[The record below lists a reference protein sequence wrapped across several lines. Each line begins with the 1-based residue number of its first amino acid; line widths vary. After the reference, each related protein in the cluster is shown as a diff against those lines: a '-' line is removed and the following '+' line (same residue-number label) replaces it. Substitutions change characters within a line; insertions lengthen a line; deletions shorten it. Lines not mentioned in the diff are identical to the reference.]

1 MIFIHANLYT
11 MEERDFEDGFLWV
24 EGSRIKA
31 VGSMD
36 ELPEIPEEETVVD
49 AEGFSI
55 MPGMIDAHSHL
66 GMWEDSL
73 TFEGDDGNEETD
85 PVTPQLRAIDAVN
98 PMDRCFHEAALGGI
112 TTVLTGPGSANAI
125 AGSWCAMKTMGHRV
139 DTMALVTEIGMK
151 FALGENPKHVYH
163 GRDEA
168 PFTRMATAALIREEL
183 KKAKRYHKAMK
194 RCKKNPEEDKPEFE
208 AKSAALVPVLKRKQK
223 AFFHAHRADDLF
235 TAIRIAKEFD
245 LDAVLVHATEG
256 HLIAEDLKTEGYP
269 VITGPILC
277 DRSKPELRN
286 LTIENPA
293 KLAAAGVL
301 QAICTDHPVIPI
313 QYLPL
318 SAGLAI
324 RGGLSRKE
332 AMRMITRNPAV
343 ICGLDD
349 RIGSLKAGK
358 DADFVIFEGDPF
370 TVYFKPEK
378 VYINGCLVN
387 QQED

>member
-1 MIFIHANLYT
+1 MSSTYGESLK
-11 MEERDFEDGFLWV
+11 L
-24 EGSRIKA
+24 
-31 VGSMD
+31 
-36 ELPEIPEEETVVD
+36 
-49 AEGFSI
+49 SI
-55 MPGMIDAHSHL
+55 WGQSH
-66 GMWEDSL
+66 
-73 TFEGDDGNEETD
+73 
-85 PVTPQLRAIDAVN
+85 
-98 PMDRCFHEAALGGI
+98 
-112 TTVLTGPGSANAI
+112 GPA
-125 AGSWCAMKTMGHRV
+125 
-139 DTMALVTEIGMK
+139 IGMTLDGIP
-151 FALGENPKHVYH
+151 AGL
-163 GRDEA
+163 
-168 PFTRMATAALIREEL
+168 ATDF
-183 KKAKRYHKAMK
+183 KKLQAFLNR
-194 RCKKNPEEDKPEFE
+194 RSPGQFPWTTSRREEDKPEFE